1 MKHPVQYLTDNNS
14 LKKLVEE
21 LKMLPAIGIDLEF
34 DKNHYRYGFN
44 LCLMQIFDGERCYL
58 IDPLSD
64 LNIALIFPILED
76 EHIHKIC
83 FAFSEDMRLLTHLG
97 VKTKGVRDLAVART
111 LTGKPVLSL
120 SNTLIEELNRPA
132 QVSQQKSNWF
142 NRPLTDDQKH
152 YAALDVVDL
161 FELNNS
167 LIKQLEDLN
176 RLSWF
181 DQEMQQF
188 DAANWE
194 SQPFEAVPEKDRKEF
209 TLQQWMRYEKLM
221 ILRDQVASEIKR
233 PAYKV
238 IDKQIMKSLAMSPE
252 QLHNWDKMKG
262 VHPKFRNDA
271 FEKKV
276 NAVLKEAQI
285 EIENNKV
292 TEDESSR
299 KRLTKQ
305 EKLIKSRKRNSLN
318 LIKEGFF
325 KSVKEELSIEI
336 GSDLCN
342 YILSNRRMEEIVYQR
357 KKLLP
362 YQVEL
367 IKNVAN
373 QLNLGLP
380 KSINGRNLIE

>member
-1 MKHPVQYLTDNNS
+1 MKFPVHYITNNNA
-14 LKKLVEE
+14 LHQLVEK
-21 LKMLPAIGIDLEF
+21 LKTLPAIGIDLEF

-44 LCLMQIFDGERCYL
+44 LCLMQIFDGQRCYL

-64 LNIALIFPILED
+64 ITIDLIFPILED
-76 EHIHKIC
+76 EHIHKVC
-83 FAFSEDMRLLTHLG
+83 FAFSEDMRLLTYLG
-97 VKTKGVRDLAVART
+97 IKTKGVRDLAVARS

-120 SNTLIEELNRPA
+120 SNTLIDELNRPA

-161 FELNNS
+161 FELNNT

-194 SQPFEAVPEKDRKEF
+194 SQPFEIVPEKDRKEF

-221 ILRDQVASEIKR
+221 VLRDDIASELKK

-238 IDKQIMKSLAMSPE
+238 IDKRIMKSLAIDPK
-252 QLHNWDKMKG
+252 QLSSWKKLKG

-276 NAVLKEAQI
+276 SKALKEAQT
-285 EIENNKV
+285 EIENNKI

-299 KRLTKQ
+299 KRLTKA
-305 EKLIKSRKRNSLN
+305 EKLIKSRKRNNLN
-318 LIKEGFF
+318 LIKDGFF
-325 KSVKEELSIEI
+325 KSVKEKLSDEI

-342 YILSNRRMEEIVYQR
+342 FILSNRRMEEIVYQR
-357 KKLLP
+357 TKLLP

-367 IKNVAN
+367 IKNAAN
-373 QLNLGLP
+373 QLNLELP
-380 KSINGRNLIE
+380 KSVNGRNLIE